1 MKKLPIDYLG
11 ALGTTVGDVYF
22 PQTEMLLPFNGIN
35 GATATGDLSNL
46 NNAVTFGGNASI
58 STARSKFGGSSCHFD
73 GTGDY
78 VDVGGT
84 YWTTGAA
91 IDSGDF
97 TIEFW
102 LNIDAWGGNSN
113 QSPINNYGDGNGGWG
128 FYVSTSTG
136 KVYWWFYNGS
146 GWVYVNSSTGTRTA
160 LSLDTWYHIALT
172 RSGNIFRLFLDGTQE
187 DSTTDSNAMTSST
200 GSVQSGIRLGAIDT
214 DYPVNGYIDDVR
226 ISKGIARYTSNF
238 TAPTTAHSTSAGDVN
253 KQVLI
258 NSTADGVAI
267 GTGGINQARISKA
280 WVEFDG
286 SGITINAS
294 YNVSSITDHGNRDYT
309 INFSTAMADAYYSI
323 VGSNI
328 GQTSTYS
335 WSVVT
340 GMGTAKTA
348 SAARINVPHIND
360 SSLYGNDANTVN
372 VIVFGN

>member
-1 MKKLPIDYLG
+1 MSLTKPTLDNLR
-11 ALGTTVGDVYF
+11 AAGTTVGDVYF
-22 PQTEMLLPFNGIN
+22 PQTTLLLPFDGTN
-35 GATATGDLSNL
+35 GATTTSDSSDSNHS
-46 NNAVTFGGNASI
+46 VTFTGTAQI
-58 STARSKFGGSSCHFD
+58 STARSKFGGSSLLVDGDSDYINMAAHSGLDF
-73 GTGDY
+73 GTGD
-78 VDVGGT
+78 
-84 YWTTGAA
+84 
-91 IDSGDF
+91 F
-97 TIEFW
+97 TVEC
-102 LNIDAWGGNSN
+102 
-113 QSPINNYGDGNGGWG
+113 
-128 FYVSTSTG
+128 
-136 KVYWWFYNGS
+136 
-146 GWVYVNSSTGTRTA
+146 WVYAETTSALYPSFLSSVTGWSSGASGHRYDNSGQGNKFSFHLNPSDPFLSTTNTF
-160 LSLDTWYHIALT
+160 SHDTWYHYALT
-172 RSGNIFRLFLDGTQE
+172 RSGNTWRMFINGVQE
-187 DSTTDSNAMTSST
+187 ASTTSSSSYNM
-200 GSVQSGIRLGAIDT
+200 GLGGLRVGQASWDGANGYFKGNVDDIRLT
-214 DYPVNGYIDDVR
+214 
-226 ISKGIARYTSNF
+226 KGLARYTSSF
-238 TAPTTAHSTSAGDVN
+238 TPPSSAHLTSAGDVN

-328 GQTSTYS
+328 GQTSSYN

-360 SSLYGNDANTVN
+360 SSIYGNDANTVN